1 MTRVFEK
8 DVLARRALREVAVL
22 RHIGLCDNVTA
33 LLDFDT
39 AFIDFNEI
47 YLMLEASEA
56 DLSQII
62 RSGQALSD
70 AHLQYFIAQILRGT
84 RYMHSANIIHRDL
97 KPGNLLVNADC
108 QLKLCDFGLA
118 RAFGQR
124 HSPSSVDRT
133 ASPNGQGSPRPYD
146 RIPESP
152 EVQEH
157 EEQQQQQPDDAP
169 PLHQLS
175 DRPSRLRMTK
185 LDFPGGPL
193 TEYVATRWY
202 RAPEIMLCFKRGY
215 GCEIDVW
222 SVGCILAELLGG
234 KPIFAG
240 KDYVDQIARI
250 NNVLGS
256 PKDSTIA
263 KVGSERAKTYVQS
276 LPRMPAVPLAK
287 MYPNANPEAVD
298 LLSKMLTWDP
308 DERITADEA
317 LRHPWLKQYHRSN
330 ANWTPP
336 PPFSRFAEVELIDSI
351 GEFRHAL
358 ERESDEMRLELA
370 ALEAEERRELE
381 EEEARR
387 RGLRPQHERDE
398 GAEAVHEDDE
408 GEDSRANASS
418 NASTGHQSST
428 RAPGPSSS
436 PYNSPYVTP
445 TSLATSTDGCSPAYE
460 TDLTS
465 ASAPLSVAGSF
476 ASSSSKRKGPVAGLE
491 ALSAANKISGGSG
504 GQEQQKALVESLDA
518 MALSEQNAR
527 DEEIR
532 ATRSGFRRRALSN
545 APSRPLSLR
554 KAGSATDLR
563 CLAENSTI
571 PTQALASASD
581 SSKARGSDVIR
592 RPGLQR
598 EDVSGVVD
606 QTTSLLDW
614 LDVVSW
620 RKWAS
625 RQSSCGGDEGSDQT
639 IGRHGGSTAGTA
651 SETEAGEPPL

>member
-1 MTRVFEK
+1 M
-8 DVLARRALREVAVL
+8 L

-118 RAFGQR
+118 RAFADRPSATSPILAHVSSSPGQ
-124 HSPSSVDRT
+124 D
-133 ASPNGQGSPRPYD
+133 SPRHYD
-146 RIPESP
+146 SMPESP
-152 EVQEH
+152 VG
-157 EEQQQQQPDDAP
+157 QQDQQPDAP
-169 PLHQLS
+169 PMHQLS
-175 DRPSRLRMTK
+175 DRPSRLRTTK

-202 RAPEIMLCFKRGY
+202 RAPEIMLCFKHGY
-215 GCEIDVW
+215 GCEIDMW
-222 SVGCILAELLGG
+222 SVGCILAELLAG

-276 LPRMPAVPLAK
+276 LPKMPAVPLAK
-287 MYPNANPEAVD
+287 MYPNASPEAVD

-351 GEFRHAL
+351 GDFRLAL

-387 RGLRPQHERDE
+387 RAAGSNQE
-398 GAEAVHEDDE
+398 GGGEEEEEANH
-408 GEDSRANASS
+408 ATNYSS
-418 NASTGHQSST
+418 SSGHQSSS

-436 PYNSPYVTP
+436 PSNSPYVTP

-476 ASSSSKRKGPVAGLE
+476 ASSSSKPPHRKGPRAGLE
-491 ALSAANKISGGSG
+491 ALSAANKLPNGS
-504 GQEQQKALVESLDA
+504 QEQSKALYATLGV
-518 MALSEQNAR
+518 MAAPDQVAN

-532 ATRSGFRRRALSN
+532 TTRSGFRRRALSN
-545 APSRPLSLR
+545 APSRPVALR

-563 CLAENSTI
+563 CLAANS
-571 PTQALASASD
+571 PASAMASTP
-581 SSKARGSDVIR
+581 KVRLSDVIR
-592 RPGLQR
+592 RPSQQR
-598 EDVSGVVD
+598 EDFDGVVD
-606 QTTSLLDW
+606 QTSSLFEW
-614 LDVVSW
+614 LDVASW

-625 RQSSCGGDEGSDQT
+625 KHSGDEGSDQT
-639 IGRHGGSTAGTA
+639 IGRHGDSTAGTT
-651 SETEAGEPPL
+651 SETEVGEPLCN